1 MGYVMKKKQL
11 LKTIALGVTLVV
23 STMAIVVAF
32 QTECKH
38 QYGDWELIKEA
49 NCMEK
54 GLARRV
60 CKFDHLHYEEEEIP
74 KLPHELGE
82 VVVVK
87 QATCEEKGHV
97 ITYCKYEINGEKH
110 KRREEQTEALGHDYD
125 EATGICKR
133 TGCEK
138 QKPLE

>member
-1 MGYVMKKKQL
+1 MTKKQL
-11 LKTIALGVTLVV
+11 LKGIAVGLALVV
-23 STMAIVVAF
+23 STVAIVVAF
-32 QTECKH
+32 QTECNH

-74 KLPHELGE
+74 KLSHELGE

-97 ITYCKYEINGEKH
+97 ITYCKYVINGEKH
-110 KRREEQTEALGHDYD
+110 KRREEQPDALGHDYD

-133 TGCEK
+133 EGCGKE
-138 QKPLE
+138 KPLTE